1 MGASANESSP
11 GVGSQLWEEAACAAG
26 ESAQCIGCQPAGR
39 IAAIIWKRLSTLQDL
54 QHSCCAWAQLREK
67 AARAAGESADH
78 AVPWKL
84 DLAASAPAANA
95 SGLELESGC
104 RLSDGAH
111 CSSQCY

>member
-1 MGASANESSP
+1 MHTP
-11 GVGSQLWEEAACAAG
+11 DPQ
-26 ESAQCIGCQPAGR
+26 R
-39 IAAIIWKRLSTLQDL
+39 
-54 QHSCCAWAQLREK
+54 SCFAWAQLREK

-111 CSSQCY
+111 CSSQCYWNRRRCFQQMYEQ